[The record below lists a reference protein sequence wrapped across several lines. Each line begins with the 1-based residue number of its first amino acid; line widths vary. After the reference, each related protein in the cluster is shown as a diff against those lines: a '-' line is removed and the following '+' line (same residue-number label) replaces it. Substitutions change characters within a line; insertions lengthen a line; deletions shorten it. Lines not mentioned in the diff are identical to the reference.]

1 MLAEEAWAVRIEKAV
16 HVVLDQG
23 LRTAD
28 IAIGDDRVIG
38 TRAMG
43 EAIVAALRARGGT

>member
-1 MLAEEAWAVRIEKAV
+1 VLA
-16 HVVLDQG
+16 QG

-28 IAIGDDRVIG
+28 IAAAGERSIG

-43 EAIVAALRARGGT
+43 EAVVAALATSARG

>member
-1 MLAEEAWAVRIEKAV
+1 
-16 HVVLDQG
+16 

-28 IAIGDDRVIG
+28 IMSDGMQKIG

-43 EAIVAALRARGGT
+43 EAVVAALA

>member
-1 MLAEEAWAVRIEKAV
+1 VLA
-16 HVVLDQG
+16 QG

-28 IAIGDDRVIG
+28 IAAAGERSIG

-43 EAIVAALRARGGT
+43 DAVVGALAADARR

>member
-1 MLAEEAWAVRIEKAV
+1 
-16 HVVLDQG
+16 VLRAG

-28 IAIGDDRVIG
+28 IARRGENAIG

-43 EAIVAALRARGGT
+43 EAVVTALGRAS